1 MTEFDNK
8 LDEMLEKTG
17 AGTDAFKEN
26 VDKRFRLILKITVI
40 NSVVF
45 FLNALAIIYKLWP
58 GDAFKTL
65 SGFIFLLSA
74 ATIVMGLV
82 GLFVV
87 WLSGYAYNKLAEHN
101 KRRKGA

>member
-8 LDEMLEKTG
+8 VDEIVQRTG
-17 AGTDAFKEN
+17 AGTGAFREN
-26 VDKRFRLILKITVI
+26 VNKRFGLILKITAI
-40 NSVVF
+40 NSVIF
-45 FLNALAIIYKLWP
+45 LLNALAIIYQLWP

-65 SGFIFLLSA
+65 SGFISLLSA
-74 ATIVMGLV
+74 VSVVMGMV

-87 WLSGYAYNKLAEHN
+87 WLQGYAYNKLAEHS

>member
-1 MTEFDNK
+1 MTEFNDK
-8 LDEMLEKTG
+8 VDEIVQRTG

-26 VDKRFRLILKITVI
+26 VNKRFRLILKITAI
-40 NSVVF
+40 NSVI
-45 FLNALAIIYKLWP
+45 FLLNFLAILYSLWP

-82 GLFVV
+82 SLFIV
-87 WLSGYAYNKLAEHN
+87 WLSGYSYNKLAEYN
-101 KRRKGA
+101 QKRDGA

>member
-1 MTEFDNK
+1 MIEFDNK
-8 LDEMLEKTG
+8 VDEIVKRIG

-26 VDKRFRLILKITVI
+26 VNKRFRLILKITAI
-40 NSVVF
+40 NSVIF
-45 FLNALAIIYKLWP
+45 LLNALAIIYQLWP

-74 ATIVMGLV
+74 ATIVMSLV

-87 WLSGYAYNKLAEHN
+87 WLQGYAYNKLAKHSQMRN
-101 KRRKGA
+101 GS